1 MIRLTCH
8 DDAPVQVMDEH
19 QMFRL
24 IRASFNQRRKTL
36 FNGLRNA
43 VDVNYSAEEIKEAIA
58 ACGCSPSVRGEA
70 LTLAEFAGLSDTL
83 TQYRG

>member
-8 DDAPVQVMDEH
+8 EEAPVKVKDEH
-19 QMFRL
+19 LMFKL

-43 VDVNYSAEEIKEAIA
+43 PEIGHTPEQIREAIES
-58 ACGCSPSVRGEA
+58 CGLSSSVRGEA
-70 LTLAEFAGLSDTL
+70 LRLEEFAALSDAL
-83 TQYRG
+83 TELE

>member
-8 DDAPVQVMDEH
+8 DDPPVKVKDEH
-19 QMFRL
+19 LMFRL

-43 VDVNYSAEEIKEAIA
+43 PEVNYSPEQIRAAIES
-58 ACGCSPSVRGEA
+58 CGLSPSVRGEA
-70 LTLAEFAGLSDTL
+70 LRLEEFAALSDSL
-83 TQYRG
+83 SEQN